1 MYRKHIVAQ
10 TVGFENISLD
20 LMYGLP
26 GQTMELLQDSV
37 QQAVATGVQHI
48 SIYGLQLEE
57 GTVKSR
63 IFRARKKL
71 CDILS
76 KKGNLSGDGAS
87 KKQKEG
93 GRDVHAL

>member
-1 MYRKHIVAQ
+1 MSYLEI
-10 TVGFENISLD
+10 
-20 LMYGLP
+20 
-26 GQTMELLQDSV
+26 GQQ
-37 QQAVATGVQHI
+37 
-48 SIYGLQLEE
+48 LQLEE

-71 CDILS
+71 CDIHS